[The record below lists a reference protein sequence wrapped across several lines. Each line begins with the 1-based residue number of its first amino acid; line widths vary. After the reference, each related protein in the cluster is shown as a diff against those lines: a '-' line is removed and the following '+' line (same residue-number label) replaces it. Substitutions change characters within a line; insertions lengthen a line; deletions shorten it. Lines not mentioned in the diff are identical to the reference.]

1 MSDGARHGR
10 QQQLHTQLGHYEHRR
25 GHNDVLWLQACK
37 QLAGISQL
45 RQHLLDQFFR
55 STTEKHISPI
65 EDATTKLGRISPVYY
80 EYKADESKK
89 RRIGLIAQ
97 EVQRDFP
104 ETIDIGPGEQKLL
117 GVAYADLVPV
127 LLQAI
132 NELSVRVE
140 ALEAKKPKKKY
151 VHANVSLPIKST
163 DDT

>member
-1 MSDGARHGR
+1 M
-10 QQQLHTQLGHYEHRR
+10 QLGMDGNNNCILSWDTTNTGGGTMTYFGFKHANSWQVYLNYASTSWINSSDQRLK
-25 GHNDVLWLQACK
+25 NI
-37 QLAGISQL
+37 LA
-45 RQHLLDQFFR
+45 
-55 STTEKHISPI
+55 PI

-140 ALEAKKPKKKY
+140 ALEAKKPKKK
-151 VHANVSLPIKST
+151 
-163 DDT
+163 